1 MIIAKSIYFIALLQ
15 SNNNCGF
22 KGCFIVSKKNTK
34 RNSTPTNKRIGEK
47 IKALRIEAG
56 LSQDEFGSKY
66 HLSQNDVTNIE
77 HGYKTVSYELLLDI
91 AKDYDGVTTDYL
103 IRENG
108 VRGNNPDLQYICDYT
123 GLSEKA
129 IEKLH
134 NKTFNTEELLE
145 IKRLDVDE
153 TKSFADYINDFV
165 FSDNQVYFGFDDF
178 NINIEDYNGDVN
190 KAFEVLHA
198 KQKEQEK
205 KEKENQLLKIFQDYL
220 NAANSLICSN
230 YFDEI
235 ISSYLGFCETNKTI
249 KALLRLNSNQDIID
263 SLSEDDLYMLYSG
276 VATLNVINEQNLAL
290 FKAQN
295 NILDFLKSQMEFSSE
310 DVLKIYSNTRD
321 LIEKKLELREEGEE
335 DE

>member
-1 MIIAKSIYFIALLQ
+1 M
-15 SNNNCGF
+15 
-22 KGCFIVSKKNTK
+22 
-34 RNSTPTNKRIGEK
+34 
-47 IKALRIEAG
+47 
-56 LSQDEFGSKY
+56 
-66 HLSQNDVTNIE
+66 
-77 HGYKTVSYELLLDI
+77 
-91 AKDYDGVTTDYL
+91 
-103 IRENG
+103 
-108 VRGNNPDLQYICDYT
+108 
-123 GLSEKA
+123 
-129 IEKLH
+129 
-134 NKTFNTEELLE
+134 
-145 IKRLDVDE
+145 
-153 TKSFADYINDFV
+153 
-165 FSDNQVYFGFDDF
+165 
-178 NINIEDYNGDVN
+178 
-190 KAFEVLHA
+190 
-198 KQKEQEK
+198 
-205 KEKENQLLKIFQDYL
+205 
-220 NAANSLICSN
+220 ICSN